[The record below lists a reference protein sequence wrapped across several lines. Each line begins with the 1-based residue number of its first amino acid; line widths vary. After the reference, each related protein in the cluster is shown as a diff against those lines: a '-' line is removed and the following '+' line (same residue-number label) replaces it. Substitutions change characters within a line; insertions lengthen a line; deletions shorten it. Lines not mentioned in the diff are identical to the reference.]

1 MSDGRGMMGGEA
13 GLTWLDVK
21 QGSPQETCFIFMLVH
36 TQAGGRG
43 DSSASW
49 RSHSFFISPVLTQMF
64 YLIRWEAGGC
74 LFKEE

>member
-1 MSDGRGMMGGEA
+1 MNDGRGTMGGEA

-43 DSSASW
+43 DSSVSW
-49 RSHSFFISPVLTQMF
+49 RSHSFFISRVLTQMF
-64 YLIRWEAGGC
+64 YLIRWEADGC
-74 LFKEE
+74 VFKEE